1 MKLSRS
7 FLDEYVDTKGISN
20 KELADMMTKVGNEY
34 ESISEIA
41 NATNLV
47 IGEVLECIP
56 HPNSDHLHICK
67 VNVGTDI
74 RQIVCGAPNVK
85 ANIKVIVALPGAKL
99 GDIVIKEGVIR
110 QEESK
115 GMLCSL
121 QELGLDSKY
130 LTDEA
135 KKGIHILGDDAVVG
149 SDPLEYLGL
158 DDSYIDFELTSNRN
172 DLLSVLGMAYEVGA
186 ILNEKVKLPET
197 TIEKEIE
204 DVKDY
209 ISVDVETENCPL
221 YLARIVKNVTINESP
236 NFIKK
241 RLMASGIRPINN
253 VVDISNYVMLEY
265 GQPLHFFDYDA
276 LGNKIIIR
284 QAKQDEELT
293 TLDGTSRTLD
303 QSDIVIANENHAV
316 ALAGVMGG
324 LKEEIEETTKNIA
337 IESAIFNPVN
347 IRKTSRKILMSEASS
362 RFEKGLDPKR
372 TYAAIDRACYLLEKY
387 ANATVIKGIEKY
399 DKISYKENV
408 IKLNKNKIS
417 KVLGLEISSDEI
429 VDVFNRLGFKTIV
442 DKENYVVDVPSR
454 RMDIKI
460 EEDLIEEIG
469 RIHGIDNIEGK
480 LPTEEIK
487 PGKRTYSYEIE
498 KIVKEN
504 LISSGLKEVITY
516 SLVDEKMLN
525 QFKEEDFESY
535 KVLRPISKDKEY
547 MRNSI
552 VPSLINVYNYNVSRK
567 NESVNIFEVSETYV
581 KIDNKMKESKK
592 VAILMSGDLSET
604 KWLGIKQTANFY
616 LLKGIVINLLNYL
629 GFKGRIVID
638 STCDI
643 NELHPYNKASIYV
656 DREKVGY
663 IGKVHPEIS
672 KKDLYVCEINLTKV
686 MTLHIK
692 PIKNKEISKY
702 PTIKK
707 DVAFVVDNNI
717 KSLDI
722 TNTIKKVGTQ
732 LLKDIDIFDLYTG
745 NNIIGSKKS
754 IAYTLTFNSSDRTLT
769 EEEVDKIFR
778 NIIEKVETTYNAKIR
793 DK

>member
-7 FLDEYVDTKGISN
+7 FLDEYIDTKNISN

-34 ESISEIA
+34 ESISQIA

-47 IGEVLECIP
+47 IGEVLECVP

-121 QELGLDSKY
+121 QELGLDNKY
-130 LTDEA
+130 LTEED
-135 KKGIHILGDDAVVG
+135 KKGIHILGNDAIVG
-149 SDPLEYLGL
+149 NDPLEYLGL

-186 ILNEKVKLPET
+186 ILNGKVKLPLT
-197 TIEKEIE
+197 MPEKEI
-204 DVKDY
+204 DDIKNY
-209 ISVDVETENCPL
+209 ISIDVETDNCPL
-221 YLARIVKNVTINESP
+221 YLARAVKNVTIKESP

-241 RLMASGIRPINN
+241 RLIASGIRPINN

-265 GQPLHFFDYDA
+265 GQPLHFFDYKE
-276 LGNKIIIR
+276 LGNKIIVR
-284 QAKQDEELT
+284 QAKEEEKLT
-293 TLDGTSRTLD
+293 TLDGVERLLD
-303 QSDIVIANENHAV
+303 KTDIVIANEKHAV

-324 LKEEIEETTKNIA
+324 LKEEIEDTTKDIL

-347 IRKTSRKILMSEASS
+347 IRKTSRKILMSEAST

-372 TYAAIDRACYLLEKY
+372 TYEAINRACYLLEKY
-387 ANATVIKGIEKY
+387 ADATVIKGIEKH
-399 DKISYKENV
+399 DKIVYKENV
-408 IKLNKNKIS
+408 IKLNKNKIT
-417 KVLGLEISSDEI
+417 KVLGLEISSEE
-429 VDVFNRLGFKTIV
+429 VLDVFNRLEFKTIV
-442 DKENYVVDVPSR
+442 DEENYIVEVPSR

-469 RIHGIDNIEGK
+469 RIHGIDNIKGK
-480 LPTEEIK
+480 LPIEEIT
-487 PGKRTYSYEIE
+487 PGKRIYSYEFE
-498 KIVKEN
+498 KVVKEN

-525 QFKEEDFESY
+525 QFKEDEFTPY

-552 VPSLINVYNYNVSRK
+552 VPSLINVYNYNISRK
-567 NESVNIFEVSETYV
+567 NDSVNIFEVSETYV
-581 KIDNKMKESKK
+581 KINEQMNECKK
-592 VAILMSGDLSET
+592 LAILMSGDLSET
-604 KWLGIKQTANFY
+604 KWLGIKQTVNFY
-616 LLKGIVINLLNYL
+616 LLKGIIINLLNYL
-629 GFKGRIVID
+629 GFKSRITID
-638 STCDI
+638 STCEI
-643 NELHPYNKASIYV
+643 KELHPYSRASIYI

-663 IGKVHPEIS
+663 IGKIHPEIS
-672 KKDLYVCEINLTKV
+672 KKDLYVCELNLTKV
-686 MTLHIK
+686 MSLNVK

-717 KSLDI
+717 TSLDI

-745 NNIIGSKKS
+745 SNIIGNKKS
-754 IAYTLTFNSSDRTLT
+754 IAYSLTFNSSDRTLT

>member
-130 LTDEA
+130 LTEED

-265 GQPLHFFDYDA
+265 GQPLHFFDYDT

-293 TLDGTSRTLD
+293 TLDGTLRILD

-629 GFKGRIVID
+629 GFKGRIIID

>member
-130 LTDEA
+130 LTDED

-276 LGNKIIIR
+276 LGNNIIVR
-284 QAKQDEELT
+284 QAKQGEKLI

-417 KVLGLEISSDEI
+417 KVLGLEINSNEI

-442 DKENYVVDVPSR
+442 DEENYIVDVPSR

-487 PGKRTYSYEIE
+487 PGKRTYLYEIE

-504 LISSGLKEVITY
+504 LVSSGLKEVITY

-525 QFKEEDFESY
+525 QFKEEDFDSY

-552 VPSLINVYNYNVSRK
+552 VPSLINVYNYNASRK

-581 KIDNKMKESKK
+581 KINNKMKESKK

-638 STCDI
+638 PTCDI
-643 NELHPYNKASIYV
+643 NELHPYNKASIYI

-745 NNIIGSKKS
+745 NSIIGNKKS

>member
-130 LTDEA
+130 LTEED

>member
-130 LTDEA
+130 LTDED

-417 KVLGLEISSDEI
+417 KVLGLEINSDEI

-487 PGKRTYSYEIE
+487 QGKRTYSYEIE

-525 QFKEEDFESY
+525 QFKEEDFAPY

-616 LLKGIVINLLNYL
+616 LLKGIVINFLNYL

-732 LLKDIDIFDLYTG
+732 LIKDIDIFDLYTG

>member
-417 KVLGLEISSDEI
+417 KVLGLEINSDEI

-525 QFKEEDFESY
+525 QFKEEDFDSY

>member
-121 QELGLDSKY
+121 QELGLYSKY
-130 LTDEA
+130 LTDED

-417 KVLGLEISSDEI
+417 KVLGLEINSDEI

-525 QFKEEDFESY
+525 QFKEEDFAPY

>member
-1 MKLSRS
+1 
-7 FLDEYVDTKGISN
+7 
-20 KELADMMTKVGNEY
+20 
-34 ESISEIA
+34 
-41 NATNLV
+41 
-47 IGEVLECIP
+47 
-56 HPNSDHLHICK
+56 
-67 VNVGTDI
+67 
-74 RQIVCGAPNVK
+74 
-85 ANIKVIVALPGAKL
+85 
-99 GDIVIKEGVIR
+99 
-110 QEESK
+110 
-115 GMLCSL
+115 
-121 QELGLDSKY
+121 
-130 LTDEA
+130 
-135 KKGIHILGDDAVVG
+135 
-149 SDPLEYLGL
+149 
-158 DDSYIDFELTSNRN
+158 
-172 DLLSVLGMAYEVGA
+172 
-186 ILNEKVKLPET
+186 
-197 TIEKEIE
+197 
-204 DVKDY
+204 
-209 ISVDVETENCPL
+209 
-221 YLARIVKNVTINESP
+221 
-236 NFIKK
+236 
-241 RLMASGIRPINN
+241 
-253 VVDISNYVMLEY
+253 
-265 GQPLHFFDYDA
+265 
-276 LGNKIIIR
+276 
-284 QAKQDEELT
+284 
-293 TLDGTSRTLD
+293 
-303 QSDIVIANENHAV
+303 
-316 ALAGVMGG
+316 
-324 LKEEIEETTKNIA
+324 
-337 IESAIFNPVN
+337 
-347 IRKTSRKILMSEASS
+347 
-362 RFEKGLDPKR
+362 
-372 TYAAIDRACYLLEKY
+372 
-387 ANATVIKGIEKY
+387 
-399 DKISYKENV
+399 
-408 IKLNKNKIS
+408 
-417 KVLGLEISSDEI
+417 
-429 VDVFNRLGFKTIV
+429 
-442 DKENYVVDVPSR
+442 
-454 RMDIKI
+454 
-460 EEDLIEEIG
+460 
-469 RIHGIDNIEGK
+469 
-480 LPTEEIK
+480 
-487 PGKRTYSYEIE
+487 
-498 KIVKEN
+498 
-504 LISSGLKEVITY
+504 
-516 SLVDEKMLN
+516 MLN

-629 GFKGRIVID
+629 GFKGRIIID

-643 NELHPYNKASIYV
+643 NELHPYNKAYIYV

>member
-130 LTDEA
+130 LTEED

-303 QSDIVIANENHAV
+303 QSDIVIVNENHAV